1 MRKSISFIAGQN
13 GMKQQTEPNNNAA
26 EMPFYAHFVEL
37 RSRLLRIAIAVLVGA
52 IVCFSFAS
60 YLYGILALPI
70 YDALPEASR
79 ELIFLNP
86 VEPFFVYLKISILAG
101 FILMSPYIFFQIW
114 RFIAPA
120 LYAHEKKAVIPLV
133 AASTLI
139 FIVGAVFCYYL
150 ILPYGLKA
158 LIGAGMTEDF
168 AATAQISMASY
179 YDLVVRLIMAFG
191 IVFEMPVFSLFLA
204 KLGVI
209 TDKTL
214 LKHWRVAVVI
224 IFVVAAVLTPPD
236 VITQIS
242 LALPMCV
249 LYGVSVVVAR
259 ISAPKAIEESPA
271 VIDESSETQEQN

>member
-1 MRKSISFIAGQN
+1 MKELQTKEQN
-13 GMKQQTEPNNNAA
+13 SG

-37 RSRLLRIAIAVLVGA
+37 RSRLLRIVIAVFVGT

-60 YLYGILALPI
+60 TFYGFLAVPI
-70 YDALPEASR
+70 YQALPETSQ

-101 FILMSPYIFFQIW
+101 FIVTSPYVFFQIW
-114 RFIAPA
+114 RFIAPG

-133 AASTLI
+133 ASSTLI
-139 FIVGAVFCYYL
+139 FLVGAVFCYCL

-158 LIGAGMTEDF
+158 LIGAGMTEEF
-168 AATAQISMASY
+168 AATAQISMAAY

-191 IVFEMPVFSLFLA
+191 IVFEMPIFSLFLA

-214 LKHWRVAVVI
+214 VKHWRVAVVL
-224 IFVVAAVLTPPD
+224 IFVAAAILTPPD
-236 VITQIS
+236 VITQIC
-242 LALPMCV
+242 LALPMCI
-249 LYGVSVVVAR
+249 LYGVSIFVAR
-259 ISAPKAIEESPA
+259 ISAPKATEA
-271 VIDESSETQEQN
+271 VPETEPDGE

>member
-1 MRKSISFIAGQN
+1 
-13 GMKQQTEPNNNAA
+13 MKQQSEQNSQTA

-52 IVCFSFAS
+52 IICFSFAS

-101 FILMSPYIFFQIW
+101 FILTSPYVFFQIW

-139 FIVGAVFCYYL
+139 FIAGAVFCYYL

-191 IVFEMPVFSLFLA
+191 VVFEMPVFSLFLA

-224 IFVVAAVLTPPD
+224 IFVIAAILTPPD
-236 VITQIS
+236 VITQVS
-242 LALPMCV
+242 LALPMCI
-249 LYGVSVVVAR
+249 LYGVSIVLAR
-259 ISAPKAIEESPA
+259 VCAPKAIEESPEEA
-271 VIDESSETQEQN
+271 MAPAEIAEPSAEQGQK

>member
-1 MRKSISFIAGQN
+1 MRQNHSFDTGQAE
-13 GMKQQTEPNNNAA
+13 MKELQTKDQNSG

-37 RSRLLRIAIAVLVGA
+37 RSRLLRIAIAIFVGT

-60 YLYGILALPI
+60 TFYGFLAVPI
-70 YDALPEASR
+70 YQALPEASK

-101 FILMSPYIFFQIW
+101 FIVTSPYIFFQIW
-114 RFIAPA
+114 RFIAPG

-133 AASTLI
+133 ASSTLI
-139 FIVGAVFCYYL
+139 FLAGAVFCYCL

-158 LIGAGMTEDF
+158 LIGAGMTEEF
-168 AATAQISMASY
+168 AATAQISMAAY

-191 IVFEMPVFSLFLA
+191 IVFEMPIFSLFLA

-214 LKHWRVAVVI
+214 VKHWRVAVVL
-224 IFVVAAVLTPPD
+224 IFVAAAILTPPD
-236 VITQIS
+236 VITQIC
-242 LALPMCV
+242 LALPMCI
-249 LYGVSVVVAR
+249 LYGVSIFVAR
-259 ISAPKAIEESPA
+259 ISAPKVIEA
-271 VIDESSETQEQN
+271 VPETEPDGE